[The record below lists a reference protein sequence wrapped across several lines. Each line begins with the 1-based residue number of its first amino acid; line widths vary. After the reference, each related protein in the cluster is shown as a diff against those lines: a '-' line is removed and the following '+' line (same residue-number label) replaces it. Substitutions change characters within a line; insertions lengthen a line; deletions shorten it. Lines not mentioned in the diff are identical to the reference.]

1 MGTTNCEGIDQGLPE
16 VASLGSVSPDLL
28 FQKAEPF
35 LHENWNTVTVHLR
48 IFGLPTSSVARGS
61 LAWAVGD
68 LGVFE
73 VHLSLMKELSFDLKV
88 GRFEGPI

>member
-1 MGTTNCEGIDQGLPE
+1 MNCEGIDQDLPE
-16 VASLGSVSPDLL
+16 VSSLGSMGPDLS

-35 LHENWNTVTVHLR
+35 LHENWNIVTVHLG
-48 IFGLPTSSVARGS
+48 IFGLPTSSIARGS

-68 LGVFE
+68 LGVLE
-73 VHLSLMKELSFDLKV
+73 VHLSLMKELSSDLKL